1 MKTQNYLL
9 LLFLITSVL
18 SINAQDKSDIGL
30 NFSSNFTFRTLKT
43 NDTDFQWLIDHRN
56 EDEQAKFGFNIGG
69 TYSYQFDKG
78 LTILMGIQ
86 YTRFG
91 NRRSNILFQGP
102 EIDGIGS
109 FQNSYGYIGLSLTM
123 GYTYDFNDKW
133 GLTAAVGA
141 ILSVLLDNRDSYII
155 QWSDGTAMSDAV
167 VNLDNPNDFYRFHP
181 IFRSSIG
188 LKYQLWDAFYVKFE
202 PTFQYSLRP
211 IKDAPVHE
219 RLYSIGLN
227 TGVHYILRSR
237 KNNPLP

>member
-78 LTILMGIQ
+78 LTILIGIQ

-102 EIDGIGS
+102 EINGIGS
-109 FQNSYGYIGLSLTM
+109 FQNSYGYVGVPPFVIKIISITHCKGHS
-123 GYTYDFNDKW
+123 YVSI
-133 GLTAAVGA
+133 AV
-141 ILSVLLDNRDSYII
+141 LK
-155 QWSDGTAMSDAV
+155 
-167 VNLDNPNDFYRFHP
+167 
-181 IFRSSIG
+181 RS
-188 LKYQLWDAFYVKFE
+188 
-202 PTFQYSLRP
+202 
-211 IKDAPVHE
+211 
-219 RLYSIGLN
+219 YSIDLW
-227 TGVHYILRSR
+227 TL
-237 KNNPLP
+237 K